1 MNKLKI
7 ATEAQTLEFFKQFYG
22 GNNRK
27 RKIYAYYSSDFGKI
41 ITD

>member
-1 MNKLKI
+1 MNKIKI
-7 ATEAQTLEFFKQFYG
+7 ATETQALEFFKQMYG
-22 GNNRK
+22 ARK